1 MQYDRMAAERINLE
15 RWTSMVDWRA
25 PLQLALLLLSFVSP
39 GSVHAAQCASSP
51 NAAASPPSPAEIR
64 ALVLRVVANQRLND
78 AALEQYERIERRQ
91 VRKSEQD
98 TTIVED
104 KTFRVVP
111 TGTGTIRVQIEE
123 DGRPV
128 DAEVYRRQL
137 RDLEQALASA
147 LNSGDPGQKRAVE
160 KGAKRSRER
169 AELVD
174 AIPNAFLFSRLGCE
188 TRNGRA
194 LAKLALEPNPT
205 FKPASRSASLFA
217 HVRATVWVD
226 EAAGQLV
233 RLEAEMIRDFP
244 VGGGVLGKVYR
255 GGRFVLEQAEVA
267 PGVWLPTRY
276 QYDFDGRKFLFG
288 FGVHEL
294 TEVSRYRHIGPP
306 KQALETIR
314 RELNDSRAT
323 GSSR

>member
-1 MQYDRMAAERINLE
+1 MAVERMNWK

-25 PLQLALLLLSFVSP
+25 LLKLALLLPSFVGP
-39 GSVHAAQCASSP
+39 GSVGAAQCAASP
-51 NAAASPPSPAEIR
+51 NDDQAALSPSPAEIR
-64 ALVLRVVANQRLND
+64 ALVPRVVANQHLND
-78 AALEQYERIERRQ
+78 TALEQYERIERRQ

-98 TTIVED
+98 TTIAED

-111 TGTGTIRVQIEE
+111 TGTGMIRVQTEE

-128 DAEVYRRQL
+128 DAELYRRQL
-137 RDLEQALASA
+137 RGVEQALASA
-147 LNSGDPGQKRAVE
+147 LNPADPRQKHAVE

-174 AIPNAFLFSRLGCE
+174 EIPNAFLFSWLGRE
-188 TRNGRA
+188 THNGRA
-194 LAKLALEPNPT
+194 LIKLALEPNPA
-205 FKPASRSASLFA
+205 FKPASRKASLFT
-217 HVRATVWVD
+217 HVRATVWVH
-226 EAAGQLV
+226 EATGQLV

-244 VGGGVLGKVYR
+244 VGGGVIGKVYR

-294 TEVSRYRHIGPP
+294 TEASRYRHIGPP
-306 KQALETIR
+306 KEALETIR
-314 RELNDSRAT
+314 RELNDSRAADPA
-323 GSSR
+323 R

>member
-1 MQYDRMAAERINLE
+1 
-15 RWTSMVDWRA
+15 MVDWRA
-25 PLQLALLLLSFVSP
+25 TLQLTLVLLSFVVT
-39 GSVHAAQCASSP
+39 GSVHAAQCAASP
-51 NAAASPPSPAEIR
+51 NDDRAALPPSPAEIR
-64 ALVLRVVANQRLND
+64 ALVLRVVANQHLDD

-111 TGTGTIRVQIEE
+111 TGTGTVRVKIEE

-128 DAEVYRRQL
+128 DAELYRRQL

-147 LNSGDPGQKRAVE
+147 LNPADPQQKRAVE

-174 AIPNAFLFSRLGCE
+174 AIPNAFLFSWLGCE

-205 FKPASRSASLFA
+205 FKPASRNASLFA

-288 FGVHEL
+288 FGIHEL
-294 TEVSRYRHIGPP
+294 TEASRYRHIGPP
-306 KQALETIR
+306 KEALETIR
-314 RELNDSRAT
+314 RELNDSRAADPA
-323 GSSR
+323 R